1 MQSVALK
8 KKNKFTRWISREY
21 GYYLF
26 LMPFILGFAIFVAY
40 PLIMSLIYSFTD
52 FNGTFYKQAGLFQYK
67 KIFDYSE
74 FGYGKDIAKSFGL
87 TIFYSVTSIP
97 LNLVLSYSLALF
109 LKKEIKGVKTL
120 RLLFYLPVLIPS
132 IAFGQIW
139 LDMLAYSSTSAGG
152 IINQM
157 LTNLNLGK
165 LTFYSAENTQFIT
178 FLVTSQWGIGGGM
191 IIWLAALKNISTEI
205 YEAAEIDGANAF
217 VKLFKLTIPMT
228 TPIIFYN
235 VICAVIG
242 CMQVFDSYAYVGRGI
257 NGAMDF
263 ISVRIYCTAFSGT
276 RNEYG
281 FACAMAWILFV
292 FIACLIAIMF
302 KTSRWVFYGDE
313 N

>member
-1 MQSVALK
+1 M
-8 KKNKFTRWISREY
+8 
-21 GYYLF
+21 F

-40 PLIMSLIYSFTD
+40 PLVMSLVYSFTD
-52 FNGTFYKQAGLFQYK
+52 FNGTFYKEAGLFQYK
-67 KIFDYSE
+67 KIFDFSE
-74 FGYGKDIAKSFGL
+74 YGYGKDTARSFGL
-87 TIFYSVTSIP
+87 TFLYAATSIP

-109 LKKEIKGVKTL
+109 LKKEIKGVKAL
-120 RLLFYLPVLIPS
+120 RLLFYLPVLIPG

-152 IINQM
+152 IINQI
-157 LTNLNLGK
+157 LTDLNLEK
-165 LTFYSAENTQFIT
+165 LTFYSAEKTQFVT
-178 FLVTSQWGIGGGM
+178 FLITSQWGVGGGM
-191 IIWLAALKNISTEI
+191 IIWLAALKNINTEI
-205 YEAAEIDGANAF
+205 YEASDIDGANAF

-263 ISVRIYCTAFSGT
+263 ISVRIYCTAFAGT

-281 FACAMAWILFV
+281 FACAMAWILFLI
-292 FIACLIAIMF
+292 IACLIAIMF
-302 KTSRWVFYGDE
+302 RTSRWVFYGDE
-313 N
+313 S